1 MQPKIIAAR
10 DLDLSSLIRPGE
22 TVVVGQ
28 GTGEPLTLTEALVRQ
43 RHAISPMRV
52 FLGAV
57 FSATFTPEETDGI
70 FFSGYG
76 AIGAAARLAKS
87 GRLDVVPAPYSRLP
101 DLFDSGILPADVVL
115 LQLSPPLEEGRMS
128 LGANNDY
135 LGAAARHAR
144 VVIAE
149 INDQAPWTFGAELPA
164 DLAIDYLVET
174 SRPTAEL
181 RSSRGGNVEES
192 IAARVA
198 ALIPDCATLQIGIG
212 AIPDAILG
220 ALAGHRELGI
230 HSGMISD
237 GIADLIEAGVAT
249 NSHKSFDRGITVAGV
264 LFGTRRLNKFAHRN
278 ASLRLHLPAYTHGID
293 VLARIANFVAINS
306 AIEVDLTGQVNAE
319 VANGTYI
326 GAVGGQVDFVR
337 GANAAPNGR
346 SIIALPATAKHGETS
361 RVVATLRDAP
371 VTSLRSDADLVVT
384 EWGVAEMRGQ
394 TLAERARRMIAVA
407 APQFRESLERAARDI
422 LRGAR
427 S

>member
-1 MQPKIIAAR
+1 
-10 DLDLSSLIRPGE
+10 
-22 TVVVGQ
+22 
-28 GTGEPLTLTEALVRQ
+28 
-43 RHAISPMRV
+43 
-52 FLGAV
+52 
-57 FSATFTPEETDGI
+57 
-70 FFSGYG
+70 
-76 AIGAAARLAKS
+76 
-87 GRLDVVPAPYSRLP
+87 
-101 DLFDSGILPADVVL
+101 
-115 LQLSPPLEEGRMS
+115 
-128 LGANNDY
+128 
-135 LGAAARHAR
+135 
-144 VVIAE
+144 
-149 INDQAPWTFGAELPA
+149 
-164 DLAIDYLVET
+164 
-174 SRPTAEL
+174 
-181 RSSRGGNVEES
+181 
-192 IAARVA
+192 
-198 ALIPDCATLQIGIG
+198 LIPDRAPLQIGIG
-212 AIPDAILG
+212 AIPDAILA

-249 NSHKSFDRGITVAGV
+249 NSRKSFDRGITVAGV
-264 LFGTRRLNKFAHRN
+264 LFGTRRLNEFAHRN

-293 VLARIANFVAINS
+293 VLARIAHFVAINS

-346 SIIALPATAKHGETS
+346 SIIALPATAKHGKTS

-407 APQFRESLERAARDI
+407 APQFRESLERAARDT